1 MVLASM
7 DSLAILD
14 HAEDI
19 SRHNCLYKLLGRAVR
34 EDRDLAEAILVTSC
48 RLTRT
53 ILDLVISGG
62 IRLVISQAAVT
73 SAALAKARQAG
84 IQLIGFARPGRFNR
98 YL

>member
-19 SRHNCLYKLLGRAVR
+19 SRHNCLYKLLGKAVR
-34 EDRDLAEAILVTSC
+34 EDRELTREILVTSC
-48 RLTRT
+48 RLTQT
-53 ILDLVISGG
+53 IMDLVMAGG

-84 IQLIGFARPGRFNR
+84 IQLIGFARSGRFNR